1 MVPRGEKAAVVH
13 AGAGRRSTP
22 LEGEI
27 YRFLRCGHM
36 LGSLLREILDESYL
50 RARCPHP
57 LTRVQFCLLKL
68 ISVNAD
74 LQASEVARYL
84 GVSPA
89 AITKNV
95 DKLERL
101 GLVIRTSSERDRRAI
116 LLSAS
121 DGGLRLVREF
131 EEFKAGRVL
140 AGGGEPESGGPGRG
154 VRPAGEHLLRPLRGR
169 RQRSRILPAVR
180 WLLRAGV
187 LPALCPGRLRL
198 EPTLRAV
205 HRNQPKGDG
214 MTTRC
219 PPDRTTNLESS
230 PPERSRP

>member
-1 MVPRGEKAAVVH
+1 MVPRGSKAAVPIS
-13 AGAGRRSTP
+13 GAGRRP
-22 LEGEI
+22 ALLDREI

-50 RARCPHP
+50 RRRCPHS

-68 ISVNAD
+68 ISVNAN

-101 GLVIRTSSERDRRAI
+101 GLVVRTSSEQDRRAI

-121 DGGLRLVREF
+121 DDGRLLVREF
-131 EEFKAGRVL
+131 EEFKAER
-140 AGGGEPESGGPGRG
+140 
-154 VRPAGEHLLRPLRGR
+154 
-169 RQRSRILPAVR
+169 
-180 WLLRAGV
+180 V
-187 LPALCPGRLRL
+187 LPAMGNLSPEDLDEVCDLLEGICFVLCESGANARGFCLRCAGYYEPGCSLRL
-198 EPTLRAV
+198 AQGHCALNTGFEP
-205 HRNQPKGDG
+205 
-214 MTTRC
+214 
-219 PPDRTTNLESS
+219 SS
-230 PPERSRP
+230 APHSKEMA

>member
-13 AGAGRRSTP
+13 AGVGRRSTP
-22 LEGEI
+22 LNGEI

-57 LTRVQFCLLKL
+57 LNRVQFCLLKL

-140 AGGGEPESGGPGRG
+140 PAVENVSPEDLDEMCDLLEGICFELCEASANARGFCLRCAGYYEPECS
-154 VRPAGEHLLRPLRGR
+154 LRYAQGDC
-169 RQRSRILPAVR
+169 
-180 WLLRAGV
+180 
-187 LPALCPGRLRL
+187 ALSP
-198 EPTLRAV
+198 
-205 HRNQPKGDG
+205 
-214 MTTRC
+214 RC
-219 PPDRTTNLESS
+219 EQSTETNPRETA
-230 PPERSRP
+230 

>member
-1 MVPRGEKAAVVH
+1 MVPRGSETAAAH
-13 AGAGRRSTP
+13 SGADRGSTP
-22 LEGEI
+22 LDREV

-50 RARCPHP
+50 RGRCPHP

-68 ISVNAD
+68 ISVNAN

-101 GLVIRTSSERDRRAI
+101 NLVVRTSSELDRRAI

-121 DGGLRLVREF
+121 DDGRQLVREF
-131 EEFKAGRVL
+131 EDFKAER
-140 AGGGEPESGGPGRG
+140 
-154 VRPAGEHLLRPLRGR
+154 
-169 RQRSRILPAVR
+169 
-180 WLLRAGV
+180 V
-187 LPALCPGRLRL
+187 LPAMGNLSTEDLEDMCDLLEGICYELCGSGANAKGFCLRCAGYYEPECSLRL
-198 EPTLRAV
+198 AQGHCALSP
-205 HRNQPKGDG
+205 G
-214 MTTRC
+214 
-219 PPDRTTNLESS
+219 PDQSTASKPREMA
-230 PPERSRP
+230 